1 MPLWGN
7 QDTANG
13 YQKPLFANTTNAWSR
28 STING
33 SRANT
38 NHHYGNMYGVS
49 VTEQSNTQA
58 QLDGS
63 HSSHAG
69 WVSQKIGTGP
79 VKSIAITNGGTGINA
94 DGWLLITD
102 SSYLGQGAGFN
113 ASFTIANSQN
123 TLQSYSS
130 NSTLNTINTITIVN
144 GGTGFT
150 NATALNV
157 RTNGTNT
164 VWPTLAVTLGGRA
177 GRVNYETIV
186 AMGSITG
193 DDPRDN
199 VYFGGI

>member
-33 SRANT
+33 SSANT
-38 NHHYGNMYGVS
+38 NQHYGNMFGVS
-49 VTEQSNTQA
+49 VTEQSNTLA
-58 QLDGS
+58 QLDGT
-63 HSSHAG
+63 HSAHAG
-69 WVSQKIGTGP
+69 WVSQKVGTGP
-79 VKSIAITNGGTGINA
+79 VASINIVNGGTGINA
-94 DGWLLITD
+94 AGYLLIVD
-102 SSYLGQGAGFN
+102 SSVLAQGAGFN

-123 TLQSYSS
+123 TLQSFSS

-144 GGTGFT
+144 GGSGFS
-150 NATALNV
+150 AAGSLNV
-157 RTNGTNT
+157 RTNGSNT
-164 VWPTLAVTLGGRA
+164 IWPNLSVTLGGRG
-177 GRVNYETIV
+177 GRIQYETIV

-199 VYFGGI
+199 VYFNGV